1 MTEKI
6 INSVL
11 DLSVPETSK
20 RKCRRGNFGK
30 SVGAEFRLEKIKA

>member
-11 DLSVPETSK
+11 DLPVPETFK
-20 RKCRRGNFGK
+20 RKCRGGNFGK
-30 SVGAEFRLEKIKA
+30 AAGAEFRLERIKA